1 MFENSLPAFKK
12 NSVCFL
18 MEKKIDSR
26 KNNIFLVKNNNSSE
40 KDKYLVYKKY
50 SQPEKMPRE
59 IEMLSLLKKRRVPVP
74 QIYDTGKDY
83 ALMEYMEGPLFLDF
97 FCWQENAGGYACN
110 SLKGLAYQ
118 TIYSLCSWFKD
129 FYAASKEATG
139 KQLIMGNVNFRNF
152 IIREKIYG
160 IDLEECREGK
170 IEEDIG
176 SLCAFALT
184 YSPSFTSWKMAMA
197 GELFRVLSS
206 ELDLDKELLKR
217 EIQKGL
223 RVIAARR
230 KRIDEMLKLQAFNIW
245 QQDTFFV

>member
-152 IIREKIYG
+152 IIREKISASIWKSAG
-160 IDLEECREGK
+160 REK
-170 IEEDIG
+170 LKRT
-176 SLCAFALT
+176 SAAFALLH
-184 YSPSFTSWKMAMA
+184 SPIPH
-197 GELFRVLSS
+197 
-206 ELDLDKELLKR
+206 LLHPGKWLWL
-217 EIQKGL
+217 ENCSG
-223 RVIAARR
+223 
-230 KRIDEMLKLQAFNIW
+230 F
-245 QQDTFFV
+245 